1 MRQIENF
8 CCQNSSCP
16 DSGVR
21 GKGNLSF
28 CGWSGRGKRIRM
40 IYCHTCKAHF
50 SQRKGTV
57 LEHSR
62 LPAEKA
68 IAVLEHIREGCGTRA
83 TGRLVGVA
91 PNTVT
96 RYVVL
101 AGAHG
106 KKLHDELVAFSP
118 PYEGGPVR

>member
-1 MRQIENF
+1 MHPIENF

-28 CGWSGRGKRIRM
+28 CGWSGKEKRIRM
-40 IYCHTCKAHF
+40 IYCRTCKVHF

-62 LPAEKA
+62 LPPEKA

-83 TGRLVGVA
+83 TARLVGVA

-96 RYVVL
+96 RYVSL
-101 AGAHG
+101 AGAHAE
-106 KKLHDELVAFSP
+106 KLHDELVDFSP
-118 PYEGGPVR
+118 PDEGGPVR

>member
-1 MRQIENF
+1 MHPIDHF

-40 IYCHTCKAHF
+40 IYCRTCTAHF
-50 SQRKGTV
+50 SERKGTV
-57 LEHSR
+57 LEHAR
-62 LPAEKA
+62 LPPEKA

-83 TGRLVGVA
+83 TARLVGVS

-96 RYVVL
+96 RYVSR

-106 KKLHDELVAFSP
+106 QKLHDELVALSP
-118 PYEGGPVR
+118 PDQGSPVR

>member
-1 MRQIENF
+1 MHPIEHF

-40 IYCHTCKAHF
+40 IYCHTCQAHF

-62 LPAEKA
+62 LPADKA
-68 IAVLEHIREGCGTRA
+68 IAILEHIREGCGTRA
-83 TGRLVGVA
+83 TARLVGVA

-96 RYVVL
+96 RYIVL

-106 KKLHDELVAFSP
+106 EKLHDEFVAFSP
-118 PYEGGPVR
+118 PNEGGPVR

>member
-1 MRQIENF
+1 MHAIENF

-16 DSGVR
+16 DFGLR
-21 GKGNLSF
+21 GKENLSY

-40 IYCHTCKAHF
+40 IYCHTCQAHF

-62 LPAEKA
+62 LPVEKA

-83 TGRLVGVA
+83 TSRLVGVST
-91 PNTVT
+91 NTVT
-96 RYVVL
+96 RYVLL
-101 AGAHG
+101 AGAHA
-106 KKLHDELVAFSP
+106 KNLHDERVAFSP
-118 PYEGGPVR
+118 SHERSPVR

>member
-1 MRQIENF
+1 MHPIENF

-21 GKGNLSF
+21 GKGNLSY
-28 CGWSGRGKRIRM
+28 CGWSGKGKRIRM
-40 IYCHTCKAHF
+40 IYCRTCKAHF

-57 LEHSR
+57 LAHSR
-62 LPAEKA
+62 LPPEKA

-83 TGRLVGVA
+83 TARLVGVV

-96 RYVVL
+96 RYVLL
-101 AGAHG
+101 AGAHAE
-106 KKLHDELVAFSP
+106 KLHDELVAFSP
-118 PYEGGPVR
+118 PDEGGPVR